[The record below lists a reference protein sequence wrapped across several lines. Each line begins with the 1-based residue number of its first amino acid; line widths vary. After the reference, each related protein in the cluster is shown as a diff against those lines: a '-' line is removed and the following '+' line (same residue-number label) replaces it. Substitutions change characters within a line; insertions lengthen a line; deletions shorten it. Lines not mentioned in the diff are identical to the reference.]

1 MEPDPDTSPPLPRVS
16 PREAREATL
25 DPAVRDAAARAA
37 RAARLDV
44 LENLRNDPSRVDAF
58 RAAVACAVADGARR
72 VVVLDAGCTGGA
84 LAVEAARA
92 GAEQVVAFEPD
103 PILATLVRDTARRV
117 LPPSDLRRL
126 AVLEADAS
134 RVEACAGA
142 GAAWRV
148 RARDVGDGV
157 VAGAR
162 VSRPTVQPAT
172 QHTLSSFVATEKA
185 DCLVLGAFA
194 VADAVEMA
202 DRFQTLARLRDEGVF
217 DALLNI
223 DTHTTRADES
233 QHSHGSFVVI
243 PRKTRLFAQLVAGS
257 NLGDALFVKRLDGC
271 VSRSGDRKS
280 DAAAPALTN
289 ACPAAARTRV
299 QARFFEDASLTRVS
313 DVFELTKQAER
324 VPDSGVETNR
334 HDWVPS
340 LAPSLVAGAAGDTSD
355 KTHAASFV
363 TTIRTSD
370 SFFSSGKT
378 LAVAAMSWWWM
389 DVGARSMESG
399 DGRADEMRDAVILS
413 SAPDDAEANRRD
425 RTVTFSPVAA
435 PLALRREGR
444 ENREGR
450 APCVAARV
458 SLSYTEA
465 ERVAFFVDEL
475 LEGTEN
481 DFLVPSSSSLCVCA
495 CAAHLVW
502 GAERVARW
510 NDVVAAR
517 RLARGISAVLNRPYA
532 GADKGALLDLS
543 DGPRM
548 SVLAASLVS
557 SGERGEGD
565 DTLTQ
570 RKEKEREKKN
580 FCVLCVERDAGSAR
594 FARGVAR
601 ASGFERDVVKAAAVA
616 SAGSA
621 TDDVFCLLE
630 DDSLRETVPVLHPWS
645 PNDETS
651 YEEASSPPS
660 AGETSPRRAR
670 RKKPKQ
676 THFGDSRLTTT
687 VRVGAG
693 AAARDARLAE
703 ARADADLVA
712 SNAWLTYQRSQ
723 TKADIVREK
732 LSATR
737 DGYRAAVLAA
747 MADLALTP
755 EFQTPPPP
763 ARARGFRVTS
773 RNSAASFSP
782 REGPSETYAT
792 HDTDPDRSRLS
803 GDDFRVAFD
812 AGYGR
817 RRYADAVF
825 DEEEWHR
832 VNARDDLLFAA
843 YCESRASRRT
853 MEHGNRRDEEKRTN
867 RRDEETERRHEA
879 VTSELERLGLGGI
892 DFDSVDADAR
902 VKRAAAVWLAL
913 ADGAKDADDEA
924 LENLRRARNARLRA
938 LDAQHKHVSS
948 LRDAAENALGKTPA
962 WVFLCDPFSF
972 SFSSSRRGL
981 EKTRATRWGDGALA
995 EIIRRRL
1002 WARSAGILY
1011 VNHLSVPR
1019 EAVIAVAA
1027 VSCPGLRARFEPELE
1042 ARGVGGAGREKN
1054 ASDEDDD
1061 EEDLATTLL
1070 HERLKRL
1077 FASSAK
1083 SAKREDDE
1091 NDKPFVPPT
1100 PVYLDDFAHSFVSR
1114 PAVAARVD
1122 LAGDGLDRSS
1132 FEWSGGRDA
1141 VVEVTGSS
1149 VVDALVF
1156 WTEYDVGDGG
1166 ERMTTGPTRLT
1177 RSTTSSSLGERAGGV
1192 HKNQQRLLARDAQGV
1207 LFLPTPS
1214 RLADGQTHMRFFVE
1228 TRLVVQ
1234 TEGSFGDADRTAG
1247 YVEARAR
1254 SRVR

>member
-117 LPPSDLRRL
+117 LPPADLRRL

-172 QHTLSSFVATEKA
+172 QHTLRSFVATEKA

-243 PRKTRLFAQLVAGS
+243 PTKTRLFAQLVTGS
-257 NLGDALFVKRLDGC
+257 NLGDALLVKRLDGC

-313 DVFELTKQAER
+313 DAFELTKQAER

-334 HDWVPS
+334 ETNRHDWVPS
-340 LAPSLVAGAAGDTSD
+340 FAPSLVAGGGGDTFD
-355 KTHAASFV
+355 ATHAASFV
-363 TTIRTSD
+363 TTIQTPD
-370 SFFSSGKT
+370 SFFSSEKT

-399 DGRADEMRDAVILS
+399 DGRADEMRDAVIMS

-444 ENREGR
+444 ENFEGR

-465 ERVAFFVDEL
+465 GRVAFFVDEL
-475 LEGTEN
+475 LEGTET
-481 DFLVPSSSSLCVCA
+481 SETSLCVCA

-510 NDVVAAR
+510 NDVVKAT
-517 RLARGISAVLNRPYA
+517 RLKRGISAVLNRPYA

-548 SVLAASLVS
+548 SVLAASLVES

-565 DTLTQ
+565 DTPFRQ

-601 ASGFERDVVKAAAVA
+601 ASGFDSDVVKAAAVA

-621 TDDVFCLLE
+621 TNDLFCLLE
-630 DDSLRETVPVLHPWS
+630 DDSLREAVPVLQPWS
-645 PNDETS
+645 SNDETS
-651 YEEASSPPS
+651 YEKASPPAS

-693 AAARDARLAE
+693 AVARDARLAE

-723 TKADIVREK
+723 TKADIMREK
-732 LSATR
+732 LASTR

-763 ARARGFRVTS
+763 ARARGYGL

-832 VNARDDLLFAA
+832 INARDDLLFAA
-843 YCESRASRRT
+843 YCESRASSRT
-853 MEHGNRRDEEKRTN
+853 MEHTANRDEEKRT
-867 RRDEETERRHEA
+867 RDEQTERRHEA

-924 LENLRRARNARLRA
+924 LLNLRRARNARQRA
-938 LDAQHKHVSS
+938 LDAQHKHMSS

-972 SFSSSRRGL
+972 SFSSSRRGF

-1042 ARGVGGAGREKN
+1042 ARGGGGAGHEKR
-1054 ASDEDDD
+1054 ADEDDD

-1091 NDKPFVPPT
+1091 NDKAFVPPT
-1100 PVYLDDFAHSFVSR
+1100 PVYLDDFAYSFVSR

-1122 LAGDGLDRSS
+1122 LAGDGLDRRS

-1177 RSTTSSSLGERAGGV
+1177 RSTTSSSGGV
-1192 HKNQQRLLARDAQGV
+1192 HKSQRRLLARDAQGV

-1214 RLADGQTHMRFFVE
+1214 RLADGQTQMRFFVE

-1247 YVEARAR
+1247 YVQARVR